1 MTRLKIVF
9 SLFILFSLTVLLVE
23 SHNHGKTK
31 MGIFKLNNL
40 DSSAKVTYA
49 SLIKLRH

>member
-1 MTRLKIVF
+1 MTRLKIIF
-9 SLFILFSLTVLLVE
+9 SLFILFSLTVSLVE

-31 MGIFKLNNL
+31 MGIFILNYL
-40 DSSAKVTYA
+40 DSSTRVTYA